1 MRKTLLS
8 VMIVLSVASGLWAS
22 SDTMSGIKLLPGY
35 RAKRG
40 QAVDAAVW
48 TIERDG
54 GPIIEFE
61 SGPSEGSFPDPKER
75 DLYSWHREQVIN
87 GFKVRLA
94 LIKPGVE
101 TIWEPE
107 NRRGLKPGGILLV
120 TFLLGGHKDSTA
132 NFTAKIGS
140 SEELADVLLMVLTFD
155 PSKGAY

>member
-1 MRKTLLS
+1 
-8 VMIVLSVASGLWAS
+8 MI
-22 SDTMSGIKLLPGY
+22 K
-35 RAKRG
+35 
-40 QAVDAAVW
+40 
-48 TIERDG
+48 
-54 GPIIEFE
+54 
-61 SGPSEGSFPDPKER
+61 
-75 DLYSWHREQVIN
+75 